1 MLVRIMGVMAL
12 LVASVAF
19 AHHSFAMFNM
29 QQDLELQGVAK
40 SFSWESP
47 HSWLQVMVKD
57 ASGQP
62 VEWSIEMGA
71 PNMLYKRGLRAA
83 SVKAGDKV
91 TLVVHPLRDGRPGGS
106 LVSVVL
112 ADGSKLQMGGGAGS
126 PAAAK

>member
-1 MLVRIMGVMAL
+1 MLVRIMGLVVL
-12 LVASVAF
+12 LASSAAF

-40 SFSWESP
+40 SFTWESP
-47 HSWLQVMVKD
+47 HSWLQVLVKNP
-57 ASGQP
+57 SGTP

-83 SVKAGDKV
+83 SVKAGDAV
-91 TLVVHPLRDGRPGGS
+91 TLVVHPLRDGRHGGS

-112 ADGSKLQMGGGAGS
+112 ADGTKLQMGGGAGS
-126 PAAAK
+126 PAAGK

>member
-1 MLVRIMGVMAL
+1 MLARLMGLMV
-12 LVASVAF
+12 LVAPSVAF

-40 SFSWESP
+40 SFTWQSP
-47 HSWLQVMVKD
+47 HSWLQVLVKN
-57 ASGQP
+57 ASGKP

-83 SVKAGDKV
+83 SVKTGDAV

-112 ADGSKLQMGGGAGS
+112 ADGTKLQMGGGAGS
-126 PAAAK
+126 PAVVK

>member
-1 MLVRIMGVMAL
+1 MLARLMGLMVL
-12 LVASVAF
+12 LASSVAF

-40 SFSWESP
+40 SFTWQSP
-47 HSWLQVMVKD
+47 HSWLQVLVKN
-57 ASGQP
+57 ASGKP

-83 SVKAGDKV
+83 SVKTGDAV

-112 ADGSKLQMGGGAGS
+112 TDGTKLQMGGGAGS
-126 PAAAK
+126 PAVVK